1 MLPQCAAG
9 SGGIGF
15 ELNTALRLVLKL
27 VVQELNSWCS
37 GGVPTVV
44 SVIPTQ
50 SFFRCRRNSAFKTH
64 MELIQL
70 FSQPRTIFHAVSFL
84 ALSTNSWPSHVSPA
98 QKLLHLVDM
107 HSKTPLRC
115 PTTQTPYFRCRSTK
129 MYPCPICAPPAAH
142 RPRS

>member
-27 VVQELNSWCS
+27 VVQELNGWCS

-50 SFFRCRRNSAFKTH
+50 SFFAAA
-64 MELIQL
+64 EI
-70 FSQPRTIFHAVSFL
+70 V
-84 ALSTNSWPSHVSPA
+84 
-98 QKLLHLVDM
+98 
-107 HSKTPLRC
+107 HSRHTWN
-115 PTTQTPYFRCRSTK
+115 
-129 MYPCPICAPPAAH
+129 
-142 RPRS
+142 